1 MAVKEGIIEVEGIVV
16 KLLRDATFIVKLSD
30 GNEIIAH
37 ASGKIRK
44 SKIRILMHD
53 KVLMEVSSYG
63 IDKSGVG
70 KGRITRRL
78 KVID

>member
-16 KLLRDATFIVKLSD
+16 KLLRDATFVVKLSD
-30 GNEIIAH
+30 GHEIIAH

-53 KVLMEVSSYG
+53 KVLMEISSYG

-70 KGRITRRL
+70 KGRIIRRL